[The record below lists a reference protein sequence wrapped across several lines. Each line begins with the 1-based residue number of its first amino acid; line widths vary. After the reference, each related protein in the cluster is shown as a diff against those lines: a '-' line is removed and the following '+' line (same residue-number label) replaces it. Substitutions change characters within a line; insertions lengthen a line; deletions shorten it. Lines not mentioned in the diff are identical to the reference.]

1 MAQKNK
7 KRVLIITY
15 NWPPSGGVSLLRSL
29 KITKYLRNFGW
40 EPVVYTAKDASYPY
54 YDEWNFK
61 DIPEGIEILKQPILE
76 PFDIFKKL
84 SGRKKEDSLNNVVHV
99 RTKKSF
105 IDNFAVWVRGNF
117 FIPDARS
124 LWVKPSVKYLVKY
137 LKENPVDAIFSDG
150 PPHTNTWIAY
160 QVAQKTNTPWLMDFQ
175 DPWTQV
181 DYYPLLK
188 IGKRADRRHKEMEQ
202 LCLKRANKTT
212 IASPSWKEDLESIG
226 AHHVDVIYY
235 GYDEEDF
242 QGLKETP
249 SNEFVISHAGLLGYD
264 RSPDALIQALKKLL
278 KKYPELQNV
287 LKIKLAGQVDFSI
300 KTLFSDAGLDAN
312 VEYLGMVSRN
322 EALTLML
329 NSQILLLPLNK
340 AANAKG
346 RLPGKIYEYLRARNQ
361 ILAFGPLDS
370 DASKI
375 IEDTASGVTYT
386 YEDEDGSYSFVESKF
401 LLWKKGELNKTTA
414 NIKFYSNLNQ
424 TGIIAG
430 YLDEISKQKNQLT
443 T

>member
-1 MAQKNK
+1 MSQKKK

-29 KITKYLRNFGW
+29 KITKYLRQYDW

-54 YDEWNFK
+54 FDEWNFK
-61 DIPEGIEILKQPILE
+61 DIPEGIEILKHPIIE
-76 PFDIFKKL
+76 PFDLFKKL

-137 LKENPVDAIFSDG
+137 LKDNPVDAIFSDG

-160 QVAQKTNTPWLMDFQ
+160 NVAAKTNTPWLADFQ

-188 IGKRADRRHKEMEQ
+188 IGKRADRRHKAMEQ

-212 IASPSWKEDLESIG
+212 IASPTWKEDLESIG
-226 AHHVDVIYY
+226 AHNVDVIYY

-242 QGLKETP
+242 KNLKETH
-249 SNEFVISHAGLLGYD
+249 SNEFIISHAGLLGYD
-264 RSPDALIQALKKLL
+264 RSPDAFIQATKKLIV
-278 KKYPELQNV
+278 KYPELKNT
-287 LKIKLAGQVDFSI
+287 LKVKLAGQVDYSI
-300 KTLFSDAGLDAN
+300 KTLFAEVELDSN
-312 VEYLGMVSRN
+312 VEYLGMVSRV

-340 AANAKG
+340 ADNAKG

-375 IEDTASGVTYT
+375 IENTKSGATYSYDDENGILNYLETT
-386 YEDEDGSYSFVESKF
+386 YC
-401 LLWKKGELNKTTA
+401 LWKEGRLEKTKE
-414 NIKFYSNLNQ
+414 NIEFYSNLNQ
-424 TGIIAG
+424 TGRIAEYLNEIIF
-430 YLDEISKQKNQLT
+430 K
-443 T
+443 